1 MKTFPASQ
9 LIINADGSAFHLH
22 LKPEFL
28 ADKVILVG
36 DQDRVNI
43 VASFFDEGSIECD
56 VQSREFHTITGKFH
70 GKRISCISTGIGTDN
85 CDIVMN
91 EIDALANI
99 DFATRTEKAEKRSLD
114 IVRIGTCGGM
124 QEDIPLGTFLV
135 SQKSIG
141 FDGVLAFYHDRDKIS
156 DLGFEKAFVD
166 FVGYPKKAAVPYV
179 VAANPELVDRIAK
192 DDMMRGCT
200 IASNGFYGPQGR
212 VLRVD
217 LAVSDINEKITDFRY
232 EGQRITNYEM
242 EGSCIAGLALHMG
255 HRAMT
260 VCCVI
265 AQRKIEAANTD
276 YKPRIKE
283 LIKTVLDKIF
293 SSHPS
298 IMGVDD
304 RSVDRVKNTA
314 FLLSSEKESNPDF
327 MFFISESKVP
337 IISINNCFAV
347 STSAISIISSH
358 LSIND

>member
-22 LKPEFL
+22 LQPQFL
-28 ADKVILVG
+28 ADKIILVG
-36 DQDRVNI
+36 DQNRVNM

-56 VQSREFHTITGKFH
+56 VQSREFHTITGRYK

-99 DFATRTEKAEKRSLD
+99 DFATRTEKAEKRSLE
-114 IVRIGTCGGM
+114 IVRVGTCGGM

-135 SQKSIG
+135 SEKSIG
-141 FDGVLAFYHDRDKIS
+141 FDGVLAFYEGRDEVC
-156 DLGFEKAFVD
+156 DLGFENALVD
-166 FVGYPKKAAVPYV
+166 FIHYPAKAARPYV
-179 VAANPELVDRIAK
+179 VAANKELVNRIAG

-200 IASNGFYGPQGR
+200 IAANGFYGPQGR
-212 VLRVD
+212 VLRVG
-217 LAVSDINEKITDFRY
+217 LAVPDINERITDFRF

-265 AQRKIEAANTD
+265 AQRKAEAANTD
-276 YKPRIKE
+276 YKPRIKQ
-283 LIKTVLDKIF
+283 LVQTVLERI
-293 SSHPS
+293 
-298 IMGVDD
+298 
-304 RSVDRVKNTA
+304 
-314 FLLSSEKESNPDF
+314 
-327 MFFISESKVP
+327 
-337 IISINNCFAV
+337 
-347 STSAISIISSH
+347 
-358 LSIND
+358 

>member
-9 LIINADGSAFHLH
+9 LIINGDGSAFHLH
-22 LKPEFL
+22 LQPQYL
-28 ADKVILVG
+28 ADKIILVG

-56 VQSREFHTITGKFH
+56 VQSREFHTITGRYK

-99 DFATRTEKAEKRSLD
+99 DFATRTEKEEKRSLE

-135 SQKSIG
+135 SEKSIG
-141 FDGVLAFYHDRDKIS
+141 FDGVLAFYERRDEVC
-156 DLGFEKAFVD
+156 DLGFEDALAEYIH
-166 FVGYPKKAAVPYV
+166 YPAKAARPYV
-179 VAANPELVDRIAK
+179 VAANKELVNRIAGM
-192 DDMMRGCT
+192 DMMRGCT
-200 IASNGFYGPQGR
+200 IAANGFYGPQGR
-212 VLRVD
+212 VLRVPI
-217 LAVSDINEKITDFRY
+217 AVPDINERISAFRY

-255 HRAMT
+255 HKAMT

-265 AQRKIEAANTD
+265 AQRKAEATNTD

-283 LIKTVLDKIF
+283 LIQTVLE
-293 SSHPS
+293 
-298 IMGVDD
+298 
-304 RSVDRVKNTA
+304 R
-314 FLLSSEKESNPDF
+314 L
-327 MFFISESKVP
+327 
-337 IISINNCFAV
+337 
-347 STSAISIISSH
+347 
-358 LSIND
+358 

>member
-1 MKTFPASQ
+1 MSKVFPASQ
-9 LIINADGSAFHLH
+9 LIINDDGSAFHLH

-36 DQDRVNI
+36 DQDRVNM
-43 VASFFDEGSIECD
+43 VASFFDEGSIECN
-56 VQSREFHTITGKFH
+56 VQSREFHTITGKFQ

-99 DFATRTEKAEKRSLD
+99 DFETRTEKETKRSLD

-141 FDGVLAFYHDRDKIS
+141 FDGVLAFYHDRDKIA

-200 IASNGFYGPQGR
+200 IAANGFYGPQGR

-217 LAVSDINEKITDFRY
+217 LAVPDINEKITAFVTKDSVSPTMRW
-232 EGQRITNYEM
+232 
-242 EGSCIAGLALHMG
+242 
-255 HRAMT
+255 
-260 VCCVI
+260 
-265 AQRKIEAANTD
+265 K
-276 YKPRIKE
+276 
-283 LIKTVLDKIF
+283 VLV
-293 SSHPS
+293 SPVSPS
-298 IMGVDD
+298 IWG
-304 RSVDRVKNTA
+304 TA
-314 FLLSSEKESNPDF
+314 L
-327 MFFISESKVP
+327 
-337 IISINNCFAV
+337 
-347 STSAISIISSH
+347 
-358 LSIND
+358 

>member
-56 VQSREFHTITGKFH
+56 VQSREFHTITGKFQ

-166 FVGYPKKAAVPYV
+166 FVGYPKWRFRISMRRLPTSVTRVSGLPTMRWRVP
-179 VAANPELVDRIAK
+179 
-192 DDMMRGCT
+192 
-200 IASNGFYGPQGR
+200 ASQ
-212 VLRVD
+212 
-217 LAVSDINEKITDFRY
+217 VSRSIWDT
-232 EGQRITNYEM
+232 
-242 EGSCIAGLALHMG
+242 AL
-255 HRAMT
+255 
-260 VCCVI
+260 
-265 AQRKIEAANTD
+265 
-276 YKPRIKE
+276 
-283 LIKTVLDKIF
+283 
-293 SSHPS
+293 
-298 IMGVDD
+298 
-304 RSVDRVKNTA
+304 
-314 FLLSSEKESNPDF
+314 
-327 MFFISESKVP
+327 
-337 IISINNCFAV
+337 
-347 STSAISIISSH
+347 
-358 LSIND
+358 

>member
-9 LIINADGSAFHLH
+9 LIINADGSIFHLH
-22 LKPEFL
+22 IKPEHL

-36 DQDRVNI
+36 DQGRVDL
-43 VASFFDEGSIECD
+43 VASFFDEGSIECNI
-56 VQSREFHTITGKFH
+56 QSREFHTITGRFQ

-99 DFATRTEKAEKRSLD
+99 DFATRTEKETPRVLD
-114 IVRIGTCGGM
+114 IVRVGTCGGM

-135 SQKSIG
+135 SEKSIG
-141 FDGVLAFYHDRDKIS
+141 WDGVLAFYEDRDKIA
-156 DLGFEKAFVD
+156 DVGFEKALVD
-166 FVGYPKKAAVPYV
+166 FIGYPAKAAVPYV
-179 VAANPELVDRIAK
+179 VAANAELVNRIARN
-192 DDMMRGCT
+192 DMMRGCT
-200 IASNGFYGPQGR
+200 IAANGFYGPQGR
-212 VLRVD
+212 VLRVG
-217 LAVSDINEKITDFRY
+217 LAVEDINEKISAFRY

-283 LIKTVLDKIF
+283 LVKTVLERI
-293 SSHPS
+293 
-298 IMGVDD
+298 
-304 RSVDRVKNTA
+304 
-314 FLLSSEKESNPDF
+314 
-327 MFFISESKVP
+327 
-337 IISINNCFAV
+337 
-347 STSAISIISSH
+347 
-358 LSIND
+358 